1 MYKLIA
7 IILLLFI
14 STASMGATEDEQAQ
28 WMEAAQ
34 KINLSEPHSL
44 CKKSVNVVINQDVKL
59 FRTIFAEIPAT
70 DEQVKMHLADLHDK
84 YYNKSYLGIDNYRIN
99 EGREFAFEDAKNANN
114 NLVRQSAQMR
124 GHDLEVW
131 VGYRFDTVSPKTNK
145 PRQASG
151 YCKLAYLQ
159 NQWKII
165 SLL

>member
-1 MYKLIA
+1 MRKTLSKYDRYKGWLQ
-7 IILLLFI
+7 
-14 STASMGATEDEQAQ
+14 T
-28 WMEAAQ
+28 
-34 KINLSEPHSL
+34 
-44 CKKSVNVVINQDVKL
+44 
-59 FRTIFAEIPAT
+59 
-70 DEQVKMHLADLHDK
+70 DLHDK
-84 YYNKSYLGIDNYRIN
+84 YYNKSYLGIDNYRID

-114 NLVRQSAQMR
+114 NLVRQSAQMH